1 VLSRTNDPYHNSII
15 TAGNGGT
22 KPTQAAFT
30 IFYNQGTQ
38 KYELEQTLQPD
49 EQMWIDVGRLISE
62 HVPDKNG
69 NLLPGDLTS
78 GSYEFRD
85 LTNKHIGT
93 LFEGKIV
100 YDKTYGHVTYGCG
113 YCCGYN
119 YVQLMRNPLGVPLD
133 LTADNAVQARDVCAG
148 ITVDVSDAFY
158 NNWSTASTT
167 IATVDYYGTHTG
179 HALGS
184 TTSNTHGDLPSKTRF
199 CPINTCYP
207 GGGDNVAV
215 MPKIMF
221 GGNDITGTTQSVV
234 VGQQIA
240 LTASYGLPS
249 GVTVN
254 SQSWSVPGTI
264 TGGFVHNDTNGGPAA
279 YSLTGKSTT
288 FYWYSTPNY
297 AKASYQV
304 TFTLHL
310 SDGASP
316 SATTTFSVA
325 GTSAPSG
332 NITPGSNAI
341 VSGDLLQYIGSGGLP
356 GMTFHVYL
364 NLPPSGYS
372 GIFTWDQIRTDS
384 WVRTPATGSA
394 RTCTAPSNP
403 SGLSTGQDTSYPYA
417 VGDQT
422 QDSPYVSL
430 YATDI
435 ETSRTFSA
443 TMYAMWDPHL
453 PNSIPVPLGYIQWNF
468 SGDATITNAATNQWT
483 LKSSSAGS
491 NKTFTP
497 SSSYLQWS
505 GTLGAG
511 EVCH

>member
-1 VLSRTNDPYHNSII
+1 
-15 TAGNGGT
+15 
-22 KPTQAAFT
+22 
-30 IFYNQGTQ
+30 
-38 KYELEQTLQPD
+38 
-49 EQMWIDVGRLISE
+49 MWIDVGKLISE

-69 NLLPGDLTS
+69 NVLPGDLTS

-93 LFEGKIV
+93 LFEGKVI

-215 MPKIMF
+215 MPRIMF
-221 GGNDITGTTQSVV
+221 GGKDITGTTQSVV

-249 GVTVN
+249 GVTVT

-264 TGGFVHNDTNGGPAA
+264 VASYTASSSSGSLNTNVT
-279 YSLTGKSTT
+279 LNQKSTT
-288 FYWYSTPNY
+288 FYWIL
-297 AKASYQV
+297 AGSYQV
-304 TFTLHL
+304 TFTLNYG
-310 SDGASP
+310 SSQT
-316 SATTTFSVA
+316 ATATA
-325 GTSAPSG
+325 GFNISAPS
-332 NITPGSNAI
+332 
-341 VSGDLLQYIGSGGLP
+341 
-356 GMTFHVYL
+356 
-364 NLPPSGYS
+364 
-372 GIFTWDQIRTDS
+372 
-384 WVRTPATGSA
+384 PATPTVANSQLMTVDTLTGCAANPGGQFLVFGNLTGAAPGCGNPGGTYGISFTPPTTQSPAGSFFFVQLINSDTLTYSRTGA
-394 RTCTAPSNP
+394 TLTCTATP
-403 SGLSTGQDTSYPYA
+403 GLDGAYPYQNKI
-417 VGDQT
+417 GQT
-422 QDSPYVSL
+422 VNDAPEEALPPTYTT
-430 YATDI
+430 A
-435 ETSRTFSA
+435 SRSFSA
-443 TMYAMWDPHL
+443 AMYLMWQSGSTAFT
-453 PNSIPVPLGYIQWNF
+453 SIPVPIGSVAWQF
-468 SGDATITNAATNQWT
+468 SGSATEPQQNSTWGSPTGSGSAGGFTAAT
-483 LKSSSAGS
+483 SAANYPTWNGLAVP
-491 NKTFTP
+491 P
-497 SSSYLQWS
+497 SQN
-505 GTLGAG
+505 
-511 EVCH
+511 CH